1 MSQSIDF
8 CCDVALNVLQYQELI
23 PLIINNVTLLN
34 FELTNPAVKNNYF
47 LIGIYLIHYKYLISC
62 ELENS
67 HSLVMIML
75 SKMFAK
81 ADEYDKL

>member
-8 CCDVALNVLQYQELI
+8 CFDVALNVLQYQELI

-81 ADEYDKL
+81 ADEYEKL